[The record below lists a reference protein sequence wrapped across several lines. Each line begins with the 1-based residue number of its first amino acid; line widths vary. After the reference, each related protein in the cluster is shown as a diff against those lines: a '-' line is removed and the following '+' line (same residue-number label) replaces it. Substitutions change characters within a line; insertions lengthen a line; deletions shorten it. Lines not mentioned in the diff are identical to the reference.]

1 MNTAASPF
9 LQLEDVH
16 YTYRALPSL
25 RQLSWRWLPGE
36 QWACLGPNGAGKTT
50 LAGLLCGQ
58 LRHGS
63 GRIEKSPPLQSGGCS
78 YVCFE
83 QQQALCDR
91 DNRLDDSEFR
101 SDARDPGTTVAEFE
115 RWNKDQQLAFLINAY
130 NAFTIDLILTEYPQ
144 VESIKDLGSFLQS
157 PWKKRF
163 FTLLGQERHL
173 DELEHEMIRAKGVYD
188 EPRIHVAVVCASI
201 GCPALRDEAYV
212 ADRLDAQL
220 EDSFKR
226 FLSDRSRNRYNPQ
239 AGKLEVSKIF
249 SWYKEDFDDGRF
261 SSLNDMFAR
270 YANLLADAPAN
281 RQHIQQGNVPIDY
294 LDYDW
299 ALNDVRG

>member
-1 MNTAASPF
+1 MKRLSIFAIALIASLTSSVALAF
-9 LQLEDVH
+9 DQQHATWDQLLKKHVVWID
-16 YTYRALPSL
+16 
-25 RQLSWRWLPGE
+25 
-36 QWACLGPNGAGKTT
+36 NGVASQVDYAGFQRDS
-50 LAGLLCGQ
+50 AQ
-58 LRHGS
+58 
-63 GRIEKSPPLQSGGCS
+63 LQSYLQS
-78 YVCFE
+78 
-83 QQQALCDR
+83 L
-91 DNRLDDSEFR
+91 SEV
-101 SDARDPGTTVAEFE
+101 SQAEFDS
-115 RWNKDQQLAFLINAY
+115 WNKDQQLAFLINAY

-270 YANLLADAPAN
+270 YADLLADAPAT
-281 RQHIQQGNVPIDY
+281 RQRIQQGNVPIDY